1 MHKVTL
7 PEDLRKRL
15 EQRRGAGRRHIF
27 DTIEARKTALL
38 VVDMQNFFLEAIA
51 TARGIVPNINHL
63 AGALRGAGGLVVWIR
78 ASHSEEGRKAW
89 SLFFDNFIAAPQG
102 AEARRRLSPGHPAHE
117 LCAELDIHPDDPI
130 VDKDRFSAFIQGAS
144 NLEEI
149 LTTHGIDTVLVT
161 GTNTNVCC
169 ESTAR
174 DAMMRDFKTFM
185 VEDANAAI
193 DDQEHIDGLRTFV
206 QVFGDVITTKEALA
220 LINRNCE

>member
-7 PEDLRKRL
+7 PEELRKRL

-27 DTIEARKTALL
+27 NAIAAHQTALL
-38 VVDMQNFFLEAIA
+38 VVDMQNFFLEAIP
-51 TARGIVPNINHL
+51 TARGIVPNINRL
-63 AGALRGAGGLVVWIR
+63 ASALRAAGGLVVWIR
-78 ASHSEEGRKAW
+78 ASHSETGRKAW

-117 LCAELDIHPDDPI
+117 LFSGLDIQSNDPI
-130 VDKDRFSAFIQGAS
+130 VDKDRFSAFIHGAS
-144 NLEEI
+144 DLEAI
-149 LTTHGIDTVLVT
+149 LRDHGIDTVFVT

-185 VEDANAAI
+185 IEDANAAI

-206 QVFGDVITTKEALA
+206 QVFGDVITTDEALTLVENGPA
-220 LINRNCE
+220 

>member
-7 PEDLRKRL
+7 PEELRQRL

-27 DTIEARKTALL
+27 DTIEAKNTALL
-38 VVDMQNFFLEAIA
+38 VVDMQNFFLDAIE
-51 TARGIVPNINHL
+51 TARGIVPNINRL
-63 AGALRGAGGLVVWIR
+63 AVALRDAGGLVVWIR
-78 ASHSEEGRKAW
+78 ASHSESGRAAW
-89 SLFFDNFIAAPQG
+89 TLFFDNFLTPEMG
-102 AEARRRLSPGHPAHE
+102 AEARRRLSPGHSAHE
-117 LCAELDIHPDDPI
+117 LFDELDIQAEDPI

-144 NLEEI
+144 NLEAT
-149 LTTHGIDTVLVT
+149 LRSHDIDTVLVV

-206 QVFGDVITTKEALA
+206 QVFGDVITTEDALK
-220 LINRNCE
+220 LIAGP